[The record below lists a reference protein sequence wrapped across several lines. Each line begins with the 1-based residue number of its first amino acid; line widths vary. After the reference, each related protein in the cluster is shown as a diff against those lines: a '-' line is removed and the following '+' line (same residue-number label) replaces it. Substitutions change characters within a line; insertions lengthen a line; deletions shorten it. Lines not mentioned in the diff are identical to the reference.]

1 MRKEKTMKNILAG
14 EKKYNEGYELLSSL
28 FEIDRKTYNNEVK
41 ETLNYITSRTGD
53 QFSCMYFLY
62 SDYSRLSS
70 VNLLIEKNIEEHRLN
85 CYIAGKLR
93 ILSTGRSS
101 MLVTHPTQMFEMF
114 MSNNPDFITFFK
126 NNIDM
131 IMPDDYDSE
140 KNKYGYLK
148 NDYGTFFLIRVILHA
163 IRGDFEEVKKRC
175 AAYLEKPLKDSYYK
189 YGELH
194 YEFLSALADKNI
206 DGMKKAI
213 DGMMEQKVARK
224 FSNDNNPNYEFYLH
238 VYVIIYAKI
247 ALYHG
252 IDLEIDHEVTPKEL
266 IDNTPLESYED
277 PYDFMKDFDLAT
289 VTPKEWKEWKNSWN
303 LNF

>member
-1 MRKEKTMKNILAG
+1 MKNILAG
-14 EKKYNEGYELLSSL
+14 EKKYNEGYELLLSL
-28 FEIDRKTYNNEVK
+28 FEIDTRTYNNEVK
-41 ETLNYITSRTGD
+41 ETLNYITSRTGN
-53 QFSCMYFLY
+53 QFYCMYFLY

-85 CYIAGKLR
+85 CYVAGKLR
-93 ILSTGRSS
+93 ILSNSKSS
-101 MLVTHPTQMFEMF
+101 MLVTQPTQMFEMF

-140 KNKYGYLK
+140 KSKYGYLK
-148 NDYGTFFLIRVILHA
+148 NDYGLFFLIRVILHA

-224 FSNDNNPNYEFYLH
+224 FSNGSNPDYEFYLH

-252 IDLEIDHEVTPKEL
+252 IDLEIDHEVAPKEL
-266 IDNTPLESYED
+266 IDITPLEKYED

-289 VTPKEWKEWKNSWN
+289 VTPKEWKEWQNSWN
-303 LNF
+303 LNL

>member
-1 MRKEKTMKNILAG
+1 MSIVASENKYKKGIERVKIVEMTKKEIEENLEFIENKKGNILAG
-14 EKKYNEGYELLSSL
+14 IGFFAMDYFMLSS
-28 FEIDRKTYNNEVK
+28 K
-41 ETLNYITSRTGD
+41 
-53 QFSCMYFLY
+53 
-62 SDYSRLSS
+62 
-70 VNLLIEKNIEEHRLN
+70 NLLIEKNIKEHRLN
-85 CYIAGKLR
+85 CYIGGKLK
-93 ILSTGRSS
+93 ILGCDRDSRLFTQTS
-101 MLVTHPTQMFEMF
+101 QMFEMF

-148 NDYGTFFLIRVILHA
+148 NDYGSFFLIRVILHA

-175 AAYLEKPLKDSYYK
+175 GAYLEKPLKDSYYK

-194 YEFLSALADKNI
+194 YEFLSALADKDI

-252 IDLEIDHEVTPKEL
+252 IDLEIDNEVAPKEL
-266 IDNTPLESYED
+266 IDITPLEKYED

>member
-1 MRKEKTMKNILAG
+1 MKNILAG

-101 MLVTHPTQMFEMF
+101 MLVTSPTQMFEMF

-148 NDYGTFFLIRVILHA
+148 NDYGSFFLIRVILHA

-175 AAYLEKPLKDSYYK
+175 TAYLEKPLKDSYYK

-194 YEFLSALADKNI
+194 YEFLSALADKDI

-213 DGMMEQKVARK
+213 NGMMEQKVARK

-252 IDLEIDHEVTPKEL
+252 IDLEIDNEVAPKEL
-266 IDNTPLESYED
+266 IDITPLEKYED

>member
-14 EKKYNEGYELLSSL
+14 EKKYEKGISLISSFLRKEEDFDKDEL
-28 FEIDRKTYNNEVK
+28 K
-41 ETLNYITSRTGD
+41 YIENKKGD
-53 QFSCMYFLY
+53 QFACMWT
-62 SDYSRLSS
+62 LSNYYNKFS
-70 VNLLIEKNIEEHRLN
+70 SIDLVIEKNIKKHRLN
-85 CYIAGKLR
+85 CHIGGKLL
-93 ILSTGRSS
+93 ILGCSRSNRLFTQAS
-101 MLVTHPTQMFEMF
+101 QMFEML

-131 IMPDDYDSE
+131 IMPDDYDSK

-175 AAYLEKPLKDSYYK
+175 TAYLEKPLKDSYYK

-206 DGMKKAI
+206 DEMKKAM

-252 IDLEIDHEVTPKEL
+252 IDLEIDNEVAPKEL
-266 IDNTPLESYED
+266 IDITPLEKYED

-303 LNF
+303 LNL

>member
-1 MRKEKTMKNILAG
+1 MKNILAG
-14 EKKYNEGYELLSSL
+14 EKKYNEGYELLLSL

-93 ILSTGRSS
+93 ILSTSRSS

-175 AAYLEKPLKDSYYK
+175 TAYLEKPLKDSYYK

-206 DGMKKAI
+206 DEMKKAM

-252 IDLEIDHEVTPKEL
+252 IDLEIDHEVAPKEL

>member
-1 MRKEKTMKNILAG
+1 MKNILAG
-14 EKKYNEGYELLSSL
+14 EKKYNKGYELLLSL

-175 AAYLEKPLKDSYYK
+175 TAYLEKLLKDSYYK

-206 DGMKKAI
+206 DEMKKAI

-252 IDLEIDHEVTPKEL
+252 IDLKIDNEVAPREL
-266 IDNTPLESYED
+266 IDITPLEKYED

-303 LNF
+303 LNL

>member
-1 MRKEKTMKNILAG
+1 MSVVASKNKYEKGINLISSFLRKEEDFDKDELKYIEN
-14 EKKYNEGYELLSSL
+14 KK
-28 FEIDRKTYNNEVK
+28 
-41 ETLNYITSRTGD
+41 GD
-53 QFSCMYFLY
+53 QFACMWTL
-62 SDYSRLSS
+62 SNDYNKFSS
-70 VNLLIEKNIEEHRLN
+70 IDLVIEKNIKKHRLN
-85 CYIAGKLR
+85 CHIGGKLL
-93 ILSTGRSS
+93 ILGCSRSNKLFTQAS
-101 MLVTHPTQMFEMF
+101 QMFEMF
-114 MSNNPDFITFFK
+114 MSNNPDFITFFT

-131 IMPDDYDSE
+131 IMPDDYDSK

-148 NDYGTFFLIRVILHA
+148 NDYGTFFLIRVILHT

-175 AAYLEKPLKDSYYK
+175 TAYLEKPLKDSYYK

-194 YEFLSALADKNI
+194 YEFLSALADKDI

-252 IDLEIDHEVTPKEL
+252 IDLEIDNEVAPREL
-266 IDNTPLESYED
+266 IDITPLEKYED

-303 LNF
+303 LNL

>member
-1 MRKEKTMKNILAG
+1 MKNILAG
-14 EKKYNEGYELLSSL
+14 EKKYEKGISLISSFL
-28 FEIDRKTYNNEVK
+28 EK
-41 ETLNYITSRTGD
+41 EENFDKDKLEYIENKKGD
-53 QFSCMYFLY
+53 QFSCM
-62 SDYSRLSS
+62 RTLSNYYNKFS
-70 VNLLIEKNIEEHRLN
+70 SINLLIEKNIKKHRLN
-85 CYIAGKLR
+85 CYIGGKLL
-93 ILSTGRSS
+93 ILGCSRSNRLFTQAS
-101 MLVTHPTQMFEMF
+101 QMFEMF

-140 KNKYGYLK
+140 KSKYGYLK

-175 AAYLEKPLKDSYYK
+175 DAYLKNPLKDSYYK

-194 YEFLSALADKNI
+194 YEFLGALADKDI

-252 IDLEIDHEVTPKEL
+252 IDLEIDHEVAPKEL
-266 IDNTPLESYED
+266 IDITPLEKYED

-289 VTPKEWKEWKNSWN
+289 VTPKEWKNSWN
-303 LNF
+303 IY

>member
-1 MRKEKTMKNILAG
+1 MSVVASKNKYEKGINLISSFLRKEEDFDKDELKYIEN
-14 EKKYNEGYELLSSL
+14 KK
-28 FEIDRKTYNNEVK
+28 
-41 ETLNYITSRTGD
+41 GD
-53 QFSCMYFLY
+53 QFACMWTL
-62 SDYSRLSS
+62 SNDYNKFSS
-70 VNLLIEKNIEEHRLN
+70 IDLVIEKNIKKHRLN
-85 CYIAGKLR
+85 CHIGGKLL
-93 ILSTGRSS
+93 ILGCSRSNRLFTQAS
-101 MLVTHPTQMFEMF
+101 QMFEML
-114 MSNNPDFITFFK
+114 MSNNPDFIIFFK
-126 NNIDM
+126 NNIDT
-131 IMPDDYDSE
+131 IMPDDYDSK

-175 AAYLEKPLKDSYYK
+175 SAYLEKPLKDSYYK

-252 IDLEIDHEVTPKEL
+252 IDLEIDNEVAPKEL

-303 LNF
+303 LNL

>member
-1 MRKEKTMKNILAG
+1 MKNILAG

-101 MLVTHPTQMFEMF
+101 MLVTSPTQMFEMF

-131 IMPDDYDSE
+131 IMPDDYDS
-140 KNKYGYLK
+140 KKSKYVYLK

-175 AAYLEKPLKDSYYK
+175 DAYLKNPLKDSYYK

-194 YEFLSALADKNI
+194 YEFLGALVDKDI

-252 IDLEIDHEVTPKEL
+252 IDLEIDNEVAPKEL
-266 IDNTPLESYED
+266 IDITPLEKYED

-289 VTPKEWKEWKNSWN
+289 VMPKEWKEWKNSWN

>member
-1 MRKEKTMKNILAG
+1 MSIVASENKYKKGIERVKIVEMTKKEIEENLEFIENKKGNILAG
-14 EKKYNEGYELLSSL
+14 IRFFAMDYFMLSS
-28 FEIDRKTYNNEVK
+28 K
-41 ETLNYITSRTGD
+41 
-53 QFSCMYFLY
+53 
-62 SDYSRLSS
+62 
-70 VNLLIEKNIEEHRLN
+70 NLLIEKNIKEHRLN
-85 CYIAGKLR
+85 CYIGGKLQ
-93 ILSTGRSS
+93 ILGCDRDSRLFTQTS
-101 MLVTHPTQMFEMF
+101 QMFEMF

-175 AAYLEKPLKDSYYK
+175 TAYLEKPLKDSYYK

-194 YEFLSALADKNI
+194 YEFLSALADKDI

-252 IDLEIDHEVTPKEL
+252 IDLEIDHEVAPKEL

>member
-1 MRKEKTMKNILAG
+1 MKNILAG
-14 EKKYNEGYELLSSL
+14 EKKYEKGYIKVSHEYL
-28 FEIDRKTYNNEVK
+28 DK
-41 ETLNYITSRTGD
+41 EAEKRRLEYISNKKGD
-53 QFSCMYFLY
+53 QFGCMWTLY
-62 SDYSRLSS
+62 SDYCGISS
-70 VNLLIEKNIEEHRLN
+70 KNLLIEKNIKKHRLN
-85 CYIAGKLR
+85 CYIGGKLR

-148 NDYGTFFLIRVILHA
+148 NDYGSFFLIRVILHA

-175 AAYLEKPLKDSYYK
+175 SAYLEKPLKDSYYK

-194 YEFLSALADKNI
+194 YEFLSALADKDI

-238 VYVIIYAKI
+238 VYVIIYTKI

-252 IDLEIDHEVTPKEL
+252 IDLEIDNEVAPKEL
-266 IDNTPLESYED
+266 IDITPLEKYED
-277 PYDFMKDFDLAT
+277 PY
-289 VTPKEWKEWKNSWN
+289 VTFLE
-303 LNF
+303 FVQ

>member
-1 MRKEKTMKNILAG
+1 MIKKGFKMSIVASKNKYEKGYIKVSHEYLDEEETQDTLYYIINKKGNQFGAMRN
-14 EKKYNEGYELLSSL
+14 LSRAHNG
-28 FEIDRKTYNNEVK
+28 I
-41 ETLNYITSRTGD
+41 
-53 QFSCMYFLY
+53 
-62 SDYSRLSS
+62 SS
-70 VNLLIEKNIEEHRLN
+70 KNLLIEKNIEEHRLN
-85 CYIAGKLR
+85 CYISGKLR
-93 ILSTGRSS
+93 ILSTSRSS

-175 AAYLEKPLKDSYYK
+175 TAYLEKPLKDSYYK

-194 YEFLSALADKNI
+194 YEFLSALADKDI

-213 DGMMEQKVARK
+213 NGMMEQKVARK

-252 IDLEIDHEVTPKEL
+252 IDLEIDHEVAPKEL
-266 IDNTPLESYED
+266 IDITPLEKYEE
-277 PYDFMKDFDLAT
+277 PYDFMKDFNLAT

>member
-1 MRKEKTMKNILAG
+1 MSIVASKNKYEKGYIKVSHEYLDEEETQDTLYYIINKKGNQFGAMRN
-14 EKKYNEGYELLSSL
+14 LSRAHNG
-28 FEIDRKTYNNEVK
+28 I
-41 ETLNYITSRTGD
+41 
-53 QFSCMYFLY
+53 
-62 SDYSRLSS
+62 SS
-70 VNLLIEKNIEEHRLN
+70 KNLLIEKNIEEHRLN
-85 CYIAGKLR
+85 CYIGGKLR
-93 ILSTGRSS
+93 ILSTSRSS

-175 AAYLEKPLKDSYYK
+175 TAYLEKPLKDSYYK

-194 YEFLSALADKNI
+194 YEFLSALADKDI

-213 DGMMEQKVARK
+213 NGMMEQKVARK
-224 FSNDNNPNYEFYLH
+224 FSNDCNPDYEFYLH

-252 IDLEIDHEVTPKEL
+252 IDLEIDHEVAPKEL
-266 IDNTPLESYED
+266 IDITPLEKYED
-277 PYDFMKDFDLAT
+277 PYDFMKDFNLAT

>member
-1 MRKEKTMKNILAG
+1 MKNILAG
-14 EKKYNEGYELLSSL
+14 EKKYEKGISLISSFLRKEEDFDKDEL
-28 FEIDRKTYNNEVK
+28 K
-41 ETLNYITSRTGD
+41 YIENKKGD
-53 QFSCMYFLY
+53 QFACMWT
-62 SDYSRLSS
+62 LSNYYNKFS
-70 VNLLIEKNIEEHRLN
+70 SIDLVIEKNIKKHRLN
-85 CYIAGKLR
+85 CHIGGKLL
-93 ILSTGRSS
+93 ILGCSRSNRLFTQAS
-101 MLVTHPTQMFEMF
+101 QMFEMF

-131 IMPDDYDSE
+131 IMPDDYDSK

-148 NDYGTFFLIRVILHA
+148 NDYGSFFLIRVILHA

-175 AAYLEKPLKDSYYK
+175 GAYLEKPLKDSYYK

-194 YEFLSALADKNI
+194 YEFLSALADKDI

-213 DGMMEQKVARK
+213 NGMMEQKVARK

-252 IDLEIDHEVTPKEL
+252 IDLEIDHEVAPKEL

-303 LNF
+303 IY

>member
-1 MRKEKTMKNILAG
+1 MWT
-14 EKKYNEGYELLSSL
+14 LSS
-28 FEIDRKTYNNEVK
+28 
-41 ETLNYITSRTGD
+41 
-53 QFSCMYFLY
+53 
-62 SDYSRLSS
+62 DYCGISS
-70 VNLLIEKNIEEHRLN
+70 KNLLIEKNIKKHKLN
-85 CYIAGKLR
+85 CHIGGKLL
-93 ILSTGRSS
+93 ILGCSRSNRLFTQAS
-101 MLVTHPTQMFEMF
+101 QMFEML
-114 MSNNPDFITFFK
+114 MSNNPDFIIFFK
-126 NNIDM
+126 NNIDT
-131 IMPDDYDSE
+131 IMPDDYDSK

-175 AAYLEKPLKDSYYK
+175 DAYLKNPLKDSYYK

-194 YEFLSALADKNI
+194 YEFLKALAEKNI

-224 FSNDNNPNYEFYLH
+224 FSNDCNPDYEFYLH

-247 ALYHG
+247 TLYHG
-252 IDLEIDHEVTPKEL
+252 IDLEIDNEVAPKEL
-266 IDNTPLESYED
+266 IDITPLEKYED

-289 VTPKEWKEWKNSWN
+289 VTPKEWKNSWN

>member
-1 MRKEKTMKNILAG
+1 MKNILAG
-14 EKKYNEGYELLSSL
+14 EKKYEKGYIKVSHEYL
-28 FEIDRKTYNNEVK
+28 DK
-41 ETLNYITSRTGD
+41 EAEKRRLEYISNKKGD
-53 QFSCMYFLY
+53 QFGCMWTLS
-62 SDYSRLSS
+62 SDYCGISS
-70 VNLLIEKNIEEHRLN
+70 KNLLIEKNIKKHKLN
-85 CYIAGKLR
+85 CHIGGKLL
-93 ILSTGRSS
+93 ILGCSRSNRLFTQAS
-101 MLVTHPTQMFEMF
+101 QMFEMF

-175 AAYLEKPLKDSYYK
+175 TAYLEKPLKDSYYK

-194 YEFLSALADKNI
+194 YEFLGALADKNI

-213 DGMMEQKVARK
+213 NGMMEQKVARK

-252 IDLEIDHEVTPKEL
+252 IDLEIDHEVAPKEL

>member
-1 MRKEKTMKNILAG
+1 MKNILAG
-14 EKKYNEGYELLSSL
+14 EKKYEKGISLISSFLRKEEDFDKDEL
-28 FEIDRKTYNNEVK
+28 K
-41 ETLNYITSRTGD
+41 YIENKKGD
-53 QFSCMYFLY
+53 QFACMWT
-62 SDYSRLSS
+62 LSNYYNKFS
-70 VNLLIEKNIEEHRLN
+70 SIDLVIEKNIKKHRLN
-85 CYIAGKLR
+85 CHIGGKLL
-93 ILSTGRSS
+93 ILGCSRSNRLFTQAS
-101 MLVTHPTQMFEMF
+101 QMFEMF

-131 IMPDDYDSE
+131 IMPDDYDSK

-194 YEFLSALADKNI
+194 YEFLKALAEKNI

-252 IDLEIDHEVTPKEL
+252 IDLEIDNEVAPKEL
-266 IDNTPLESYED
+266 IDITPLEKYED

>member
-1 MRKEKTMKNILAG
+1 MKNILAG
-14 EKKYNEGYELLSSL
+14 EKKYEKGISLISSFLGKEENFDKDEL
-28 FEIDRKTYNNEVK
+28 K
-41 ETLNYITSRTGD
+41 YIENKKGD
-53 QFSCMYFLY
+53 QFACMWT
-62 SDYSRLSS
+62 LSNYYNKFS
-70 VNLLIEKNIEEHRLN
+70 SINLLIEKNIKKHRLN
-85 CYIAGKLR
+85 CHIGVKLL
-93 ILSTGRSS
+93 ILGCSRSNRLFTQAS
-101 MLVTHPTQMFEMF
+101 QMFEMF

-131 IMPDDYDSE
+131 IMPDDYDSK

-175 AAYLEKPLKDSYYK
+175 SAYLEKPLKDSYYK

-194 YEFLSALADKNI
+194 YEFLSALADKDI

-247 ALYHG
+247 TLYNG
-252 IDLEIDHEVTPKEL
+252 IDLEIDNEVAPKEL
-266 IDNTPLESYED
+266 IDITPLEKYED

>member
-1 MRKEKTMKNILAG
+1 MSVVASKNKYEKGINLISSFLRKEEDFDKDELKYIEN
-14 EKKYNEGYELLSSL
+14 KK
-28 FEIDRKTYNNEVK
+28 
-41 ETLNYITSRTGD
+41 GD
-53 QFSCMYFLY
+53 QFACMWTL
-62 SDYSRLSS
+62 SNDYNKFSS
-70 VNLLIEKNIEEHRLN
+70 IDLVIEKNIKKHRLN
-85 CYIAGKLR
+85 CHIGGKLL
-93 ILSTGRSS
+93 ILGCSRSNRLFTQAS
-101 MLVTHPTQMFEMF
+101 QMFEML

-131 IMPDDYDSE
+131 IMPDDYDSK

-175 AAYLEKPLKDSYYK
+175 DAYLKNPLKDSYYK

-194 YEFLSALADKNI
+194 YEFLGALADKDI

-213 DGMMEQKVARK
+213 DGMMEQKVA
-224 FSNDNNPNYEFYLH
+224 
-238 VYVIIYAKI
+238 
-247 ALYHG
+247 
-252 IDLEIDHEVTPKEL
+252 PKEL
-266 IDNTPLESYED
+266 IDITPLEKYED

>member
-1 MRKEKTMKNILAG
+1 MSVVASENKYKKGIERVKIVEMTKKEIEENLEFIENKKGNILAG
-14 EKKYNEGYELLSSL
+14 IRFFAMDYFMLSS
-28 FEIDRKTYNNEVK
+28 K
-41 ETLNYITSRTGD
+41 
-53 QFSCMYFLY
+53 
-62 SDYSRLSS
+62 
-70 VNLLIEKNIEEHRLN
+70 NLLIEKNIVEHRKN
-85 CYIAGKLR
+85 CFIGGKLK
-93 ILSTGRSS
+93 ILGNDIKSRLFSQVS
-101 MLVTHPTQMFEMF
+101 RMFEMF

-126 NNIDM
+126 NNMDM

-175 AAYLEKPLKDSYYK
+175 SAYLEKPLKDSYYK

-194 YEFLSALADKNI
+194 YEFLSALADKDI

-252 IDLEIDHEVTPKEL
+252 IDLEIDHEVAPKEL
-266 IDNTPLESYED
+266 IDITPLEKYKD

>member
-1 MRKEKTMKNILAG
+1 MKNILAG
-14 EKKYNEGYELLSSL
+14 EKKYEKGISLISSFL
-28 FEIDRKTYNNEVK
+28 EK
-41 ETLNYITSRTGD
+41 EENFDKDKLEYIENKKGD
-53 QFSCMYFLY
+53 QFACMWT
-62 SDYSRLSS
+62 LSNYYNKFS
-70 VNLLIEKNIEEHRLN
+70 SIDLIIEKNIKKHRLN
-85 CYIAGKLR
+85 CYIGGKLL
-93 ILSTGRSS
+93 ILGCSRSNRLFTQAS
-101 MLVTHPTQMFEMF
+101 QMFEMF

-175 AAYLEKPLKDSYYK
+175 DAYLKNPLKDSYYK

-194 YEFLSALADKNI
+194 YEFLKALAEKNI

-252 IDLEIDHEVTPKEL
+252 IDLEIDHEVAPKEL

>member
-1 MRKEKTMKNILAG
+1 MKNILAG

-101 MLVTHPTQMFEMF
+101 MLVTSPTQMFEMF

-126 NNIDM
+126 NNMDM
-131 IMPDDYDSE
+131 IMPDDYDSK

-175 AAYLEKPLKDSYYK
+175 SAYLEKPLKDSYYK

-194 YEFLSALADKNI
+194 YEFLSALADKDI

-252 IDLEIDHEVTPKEL
+252 IDLEIDNEVAPKEL
-266 IDNTPLESYED
+266 IDITPLEKYED

>member
-1 MRKEKTMKNILAG
+1 MKNILAG
-14 EKKYNEGYELLSSL
+14 EKKYNEGYELLLSL

-85 CYIAGKLR
+85 CYIGGKLR
-93 ILSTGRSS
+93 ILSTSRSS

-131 IMPDDYDSE
+131 IMPDDYDSK

-175 AAYLEKPLKDSYYK
+175 TAYLEKPLKDSYYK

-206 DGMKKAI
+206 DEMKKAM

-252 IDLEIDHEVTPKEL
+252 IDLKIDNEVAPREL
-266 IDNTPLESYED
+266 IDITPLEKYED

-303 LNF
+303 LNL

>member
-1 MRKEKTMKNILAG
+1 MSLVAGKLKYQRGLERLEKTNISK
-14 EKKYNEGYELLSSL
+14 E
-28 FEIDRKTYNNEVK
+28 EIE
-41 ETLNYITSRTGD
+41 EPLNYIQNKKGD
-53 QFSCMYFLY
+53 QFSCMESLSRGFLQ
-62 SDYSRLSS
+62 LSS
-70 VNLLIEKNIEEHRLN
+70 KNLLIEKNIKEHRLN
-85 CYIAGKLR
+85 CYIGGKLR
-93 ILSTGRSS
+93 ILSTSRSS

-148 NDYGTFFLIRVILHA
+148 NDYGSFFLIRVILHV

-175 AAYLEKPLKDSYYK
+175 TAYLEKPLKDSYYK

-194 YEFLSALADKNI
+194 YEFLSALADKDI

-252 IDLEIDHEVTPKEL
+252 IDLEIDNEVAPKEL
-266 IDNTPLESYED
+266 IDITPLEKYED

>member
-1 MRKEKTMKNILAG
+1 MKNILAG
-14 EKKYNEGYELLSSL
+14 EKKYEKGISLISSFLGKEENFDKDEL
-28 FEIDRKTYNNEVK
+28 K
-41 ETLNYITSRTGD
+41 YIENKKGD
-53 QFSCMYFLY
+53 QFACMWT
-62 SDYSRLSS
+62 LSNYYNKFS
-70 VNLLIEKNIEEHRLN
+70 SINLLIEKNIKKHRLN
-85 CYIAGKLR
+85 CHIGVKLL
-93 ILSTGRSS
+93 ILGCSRSNRLFTQAS
-101 MLVTHPTQMFEMF
+101 QMFEMF

-131 IMPDDYDSE
+131 IMPDDYDSK

-175 AAYLEKPLKDSYYK
+175 SAYLEKPLKDSYYK

-194 YEFLSALADKNI
+194 YEFLGALADKDI

-213 DGMMEQKVARK
+213 NGMMEQKVARK
-224 FSNDNNPNYEFYLH
+224 FSNDHNPNYEFYLH

-252 IDLEIDHEVTPKEL
+252 IDLEIDHEVAPKEL
-266 IDNTPLESYED
+266 IDITPLEKYKD

>member
-1 MRKEKTMKNILAG
+1 MSAVASKNKYEKGISLISSFLEKEENFDKDKLEYIEN
-14 EKKYNEGYELLSSL
+14 KK
-28 FEIDRKTYNNEVK
+28 
-41 ETLNYITSRTGD
+41 GD
-53 QFSCMYFLY
+53 QFACMWTL
-62 SDYSRLSS
+62 SNDYNKFSS
-70 VNLLIEKNIEEHRLN
+70 IDLVIEKNIKKHRLN
-85 CYIAGKLR
+85 CYIGGKLL
-93 ILSTGRSS
+93 ILGCSRSNRLFTQAS
-101 MLVTHPTQMFEMF
+101 QMFEML

-175 AAYLEKPLKDSYYK
+175 TAYLEKPLKDSYYK

-206 DGMKKAI
+206 DEMKKAM

-252 IDLEIDHEVTPKEL
+252 IDLEIDNEVAPKEL

-303 LNF
+303 LNL

>member
-1 MRKEKTMKNILAG
+1 MKNILAG

-101 MLVTHPTQMFEMF
+101 MLVTSPTQMFEMF

-148 NDYGTFFLIRVILHA
+148 NDYGTFFLVRVVLHA
-163 IRGDFEEVKKRC
+163 IRGDFQEVKKRC
-175 AAYLEKPLKDSYYK
+175 DAYLKNPLKDSYYK

-194 YEFLSALADKNI
+194 YEFLGALVDKDI

-252 IDLEIDHEVTPKEL
+252 IDLEIDNEVAPKEL
-266 IDNTPLESYED
+266 IDITPLEKYED

-289 VTPKEWKEWKNSWN
+289 VMPKEWKEWKNSWN

>member
-1 MRKEKTMKNILAG
+1 MSVVASKNKYEKGINLISSFLRKEEDFDKDELKYIEN
-14 EKKYNEGYELLSSL
+14 KK
-28 FEIDRKTYNNEVK
+28 
-41 ETLNYITSRTGD
+41 GD
-53 QFSCMYFLY
+53 QFACMWTL
-62 SDYSRLSS
+62 SNDYNKFSS
-70 VNLLIEKNIEEHRLN
+70 IDLVIEKNIKKHRLN
-85 CYIAGKLR
+85 CHIGGKLL
-93 ILSTGRSS
+93 ILGCSRSNRLFTQAS
-101 MLVTHPTQMFEMF
+101 QMFEML

-175 AAYLEKPLKDSYYK
+175 AAYLKNPLKDSYYK

-194 YEFLSALADKNI
+194 YEFLGALADKDI

-213 DGMMEQKVARK
+213 NGMMEQKVARK

-252 IDLEIDHEVTPKEL
+252 IDLEIDNEVAPKEL

-303 LNF
+303 LNL

>member
-1 MRKEKTMKNILAG
+1 MWT
-14 EKKYNEGYELLSSL
+14 LSS
-28 FEIDRKTYNNEVK
+28 
-41 ETLNYITSRTGD
+41 
-53 QFSCMYFLY
+53 
-62 SDYSRLSS
+62 DYYGISS
-70 VNLLIEKNIEEHRLN
+70 KNLLIEKNIKKHRLN

-131 IMPDDYDSE
+131 IMPDDYDSK

-175 AAYLEKPLKDSYYK
+175 ATYLEKPLKDSYYK

-206 DGMKKAI
+206 DEMKKAI

-252 IDLEIDHEVTPKEL
+252 IDLEIDNEVAPKEL
-266 IDNTPLESYED
+266 IDITPLEKYED

-303 LNF
+303 LNL

>member
-1 MRKEKTMKNILAG
+1 MKNILAG
-14 EKKYNEGYELLSSL
+14 EKKYEKGYMKVSHEYLDEEAEKRRL
-28 FEIDRKTYNNEVK
+28 E
-41 ETLNYITSRTGD
+41 YISNKKGD
-53 QFSCMYFLY
+53 QFGCMWTFF
-62 SDYSRLSS
+62 SDYCGISS
-70 VNLLIEKNIEEHRLN
+70 KNLLIEKNIEKHRLN
-85 CYIAGKLR
+85 CYVAGKLR

-175 AAYLEKPLKDSYYK
+175 TAYLEKPLKDSYYK

-252 IDLEIDHEVTPKEL
+252 IDLEIDNEVAPKEL
-266 IDNTPLESYED
+266 IDITPLKKYED

-303 LNF
+303 LNL

>member
-1 MRKEKTMKNILAG
+1 MKNVLAG
-14 EKKYNEGYELLSSL
+14 EKKYEKGISLISSFLGKEENFDKDELEYIENKKGNQFACMWTLSNYYNKFSS
-28 FEIDRKTYNNEVK
+28 IDLV
-41 ETLNYITSRTGD
+41 
-53 QFSCMYFLY
+53 
-62 SDYSRLSS
+62 
-70 VNLLIEKNIEEHRLN
+70 IEKNIKKHRLN
-85 CYIAGKLR
+85 CHIGGKLL
-93 ILSTGRSS
+93 ILGCSRSNRLFTQAS
-101 MLVTHPTQMFEMF
+101 QMFEMF

-148 NDYGTFFLIRVILHA
+148 NDYGSFFLIRVILHA

-175 AAYLEKPLKDSYYK
+175 GAYLEKPLKDSYYK

-194 YEFLSALADKNI
+194 YEFLSALADKDI
-206 DGMKKAI
+206 DRMKKAI
-213 DGMMEQKVARK
+213 NGMMEQKVARK
-224 FSNDNNPNYEFYLH
+224 FSNDCNPDYEFYLH

-252 IDLEIDHEVTPKEL
+252 IDLEIDHEVAPKEL
-266 IDNTPLESYED
+266 IDITPLEKYED

-289 VTPKEWKEWKNSWN
+289 VTPREWKEWKNSWN

>member
-1 MRKEKTMKNILAG
+1 MSVVASKNKYEKGINLISSFLRKKEDFDKDELKYIEN
-14 EKKYNEGYELLSSL
+14 KK
-28 FEIDRKTYNNEVK
+28 
-41 ETLNYITSRTGD
+41 GD
-53 QFSCMYFLY
+53 QFACMWTL
-62 SDYSRLSS
+62 SNDYNKFSS
-70 VNLLIEKNIEEHRLN
+70 IDLVIEKNIKKHRLN
-85 CYIAGKLR
+85 CHIGGNLL
-93 ILSTGRSS
+93 ILGCSRSNRLFTQAS
-101 MLVTHPTQMFEMF
+101 QMFEML

-131 IMPDDYDSE
+131 IMPDDYDSK

-175 AAYLEKPLKDSYYK
+175 TAYLEKPLKDSYYK

-194 YEFLSALADKNI
+194 YEFLSALADKDI

-213 DGMMEQKVARK
+213 NGMMEQKVARK

-252 IDLEIDHEVTPKEL
+252 IDLKIDNEVAPREL
-266 IDNTPLESYED
+266 IDITPLEKYED

-303 LNF
+303 LNL

>member
-1 MRKEKTMKNILAG
+1 MKNILAG
-14 EKKYNEGYELLSSL
+14 EKKYNEGYELLLSL

-41 ETLNYITSRTGD
+41 ETSNYITSRTGD

-93 ILSTGRSS
+93 ILSTSRSS
-101 MLVTHPTQMFEMF
+101 MLVTHPTQMFEML

-131 IMPDDYDSE
+131 IMPDDYDSK

-175 AAYLEKPLKDSYYK
+175 TTYLEEPLKDSYYK

-194 YEFLSALADKNI
+194 YEFLSALADKDI

-252 IDLEIDHEVTPKEL
+252 IDLEIDNEVAPKEL
-266 IDNTPLESYED
+266 IDITPLEKYED

-303 LNF
+303 LNL

>member
-1 MRKEKTMKNILAG
+1 MKNILAG
-14 EKKYNEGYELLSSL
+14 EKKYEKGYIKVSHEYL
-28 FEIDRKTYNNEVK
+28 DK
-41 ETLNYITSRTGD
+41 EAEKRRLEYISNKKGD
-53 QFSCMYFLY
+53 QFGCMWTLS
-62 SDYSRLSS
+62 SDYCGISS
-70 VNLLIEKNIEEHRLN
+70 KNLLIEKNIEEHRLN

-101 MLVTHPTQMFEMF
+101 MFVTHLTQMFEML

-175 AAYLEKPLKDSYYK
+175 DAYLKNPLKDSYYK

-194 YEFLSALADKNI
+194 YEFLSALADKDI

-252 IDLEIDHEVTPKEL
+252 IDLEIDHEVAPKEL
-266 IDNTPLESYED
+266 IDNTPLESYEE

>member
-1 MRKEKTMKNILAG
+1 MSIVASENKYKKGIERVKIVEMTKKEIEENLEFIENKKGNILAG
-14 EKKYNEGYELLSSL
+14 IRFFAMDYFMLSS
-28 FEIDRKTYNNEVK
+28 K
-41 ETLNYITSRTGD
+41 
-53 QFSCMYFLY
+53 
-62 SDYSRLSS
+62 
-70 VNLLIEKNIEEHRLN
+70 NLLIEKNIKEHRLN
-85 CYIAGKLR
+85 CYIGGKLQ
-93 ILSTGRSS
+93 ILGCDRDSRLFTQTS
-101 MLVTHPTQMFEMF
+101 QMFEMF

-131 IMPDDYDSE
+131 IMPNDYDSE

-194 YEFLSALADKNI
+194 YEFLGALADKDI

-213 DGMMEQKVARK
+213 NGMMEQKVARK

-252 IDLEIDHEVTPKEL
+252 IDLEIDHEVAPKEL
-266 IDNTPLESYED
+266 IDITPLEKYKD

>member
-1 MRKEKTMKNILAG
+1 MKNILAG
-14 EKKYNEGYELLSSL
+14 EKRYEKGYTGLTHQYLDMERIQDTLYYIINRKGNQFGAMRNLSSA
-28 FEIDRKTYNNEVK
+28 YMGVS
-41 ETLNYITSRTGD
+41 SR
-53 QFSCMYFLY
+53 
-62 SDYSRLSS
+62 
-70 VNLLIEKNIEEHRLN
+70 NLLIEKDIKNHRLN
-85 CYIAGKLR
+85 CYIVGKLR
-93 ILSTGRSS
+93 ILSTSRSS
-101 MLVTHPTQMFEMF
+101 MLATHPTQMFEMF

-126 NNIDM
+126 NNMDM

-175 AAYLEKPLKDSYYK
+175 TAYLEKPLKDSYYK

-194 YEFLSALADKNI
+194 YEFLGALADKDI

-213 DGMMEQKVARK
+213 NGMMEQKVARK

-252 IDLEIDHEVTPKEL
+252 IDLEIDHEVAPKEL
-266 IDNTPLESYED
+266 IDNTPLESYEN